1 MKFMK
6 KSQLAAVFS
15 LLIVIIF
22 VVGCPRNEQNRETY
36 KATGNIDLIQ
46 ETNATVDGIKTIY
59 SLKLVNL
66 EPGSKPD
73 PKEDGPALSVSITK
87 NTKVINRQSEKTEAA
102 SLKRGQRVIVE
113 WRFASDHLTEA
124 VQIIIQP

>member
-6 KSQLAAVFS
+6 KSKLVAVFS
-15 LLIVIIF
+15 LLIVIILA
-22 VVGCPRNEQNRETY
+22 VGCSRNEQNKETFN
-36 KATGNIDLIQ
+36 ATGTIDSIQ
-46 ETNATVDGIKTIY
+46 ETNATVDGIKTKY

-73 PKEDGPALSVSITK
+73 PKEDAPSLFVAITK
-87 NTKVINRQSEKTEAA
+87 NTKVINQQSENTEAA
-102 SLKRGQRVIVE
+102 SLKRGQRIIVE

-124 VQIIIQP
+124 VQIIIQS